1 MSVVD
6 DLFSVRDQVALVTG
20 GASGLGYAF
29 ASILAD
35 AGARVVIADWDQAGL
50 KDAVT
55 SLGESALRA
64 REAAGL
70 PRPARDEPPL
80 VQGRPVDVSDR
91 TAVHDLVDHVA
102 GQHGRIDIVF
112 ANAGIARG
120 RPPLLPAGWLDD
132 MDMSD
137 YKALID
143 VNLHGVVYT
152 VQAAARHM
160 KRQKSGSI
168 VTTASTAGLRNDPY
182 TPYSYTIAKAAVVNF
197 TKQAA
202 HDLARWGVRVNAIAP
217 GPFKTNLGGK
227 REPTSADAEEMWKA
241 VVPLG
246 RMGDPAEIRGLALLL
261 ASNAGS
267 FMTGGVYPV
276 DGGALLQGPS
286 LPPAGELGAGASA
299 RYRRVRASVASH
311 NRRACFGWLG
321 PLAQIALPYQARVC
335 RAN

>member
-1 MSVVD
+1 VSVVD

-35 AGARVVIADWDQAGL
+35 AGARVIIADWDEAGL
-50 KDAVT
+50 KNAVQ
-55 SLGESALRA
+55 SLADSAGRA
-64 REAAGL
+64 RAEAGL
-70 PRPARDEPPL
+70 EPPTVEWGETGGIKTPPL
-80 VQGRPVDVSDR
+80 ISGRRIDVSDR
-91 TAVHDLVDHVA
+91 AAVHALVDSIVDR
-102 GQHGRIDIVF
+102 HGRIDIVF

-120 RPPLLPAGWLDD
+120 RPPLLAEGWLDD
-132 MDMSD
+132 MDMAA
-137 YKALID
+137 YNALID

-160 KRQKSGSI
+160 KRARSGSI

-217 GPFKTNLGGK
+217 GPFKTNLGSGN
-227 REPTSADAEEMWKA
+227 RSATDRTPTGASNEDMWKA
-241 VVPLG
+241 VIPLG
-246 RMGDPAEIRGLALLL
+246 RMGDPSEIRGLALLL
-261 ASNAGS
+261 ASGAGS
-267 FMTGGVYPV
+267 FMTGGVYPI

-286 LPPAGELGAGASA
+286 LPPAD
-299 RYRRVRASVASH
+299 
-311 NRRACFGWLG
+311 
-321 PLAQIALPYQARVC
+321 
-335 RAN
+335 